1 MDQVFAG
8 MYQATFVW
16 KRRSGSNDAKGAFVS
31 TDHEYVVCYAGKGF
45 AFGGE
50 KKSFENYTNP
60 DGDIE
65 PWVRGD
71 LTCNKNYVERPNTF
85 YPIRNPM
92 TDVWY
97 ACNPQRVWWCASN
110 SRLKAGQKLRTEP
123 MESLIAKKKVLF
135 PVNDKTTTFHSCE
148 ALKAGITA
156 GTAPSFLRADM
167 YPTDAENDE
176 YLTFF
181 VGKILGFGSPGY
193 KRHLSEVKKA
203 VRPLSTWVVT
213 SSEKDKPESDEVEFL
228 SWGYTAEGT
237 KLIQEML
244 GRKAFN

>member
-1 MDQVFAG
+1 MSKAHWKDTLQPQKVARYHHLKMLMDQVFAG

-97 ACNPQRVWWCASN
+97 PNHFVHSLCFRFQPQ
-110 SRLKAGQKLRTEP
+110 
-123 MESLIAKKKVLF
+123 
-135 PVNDKTTTFHSCE
+135 
-148 ALKAGITA
+148 
-156 GTAPSFLRADM
+156 
-167 YPTDAENDE
+167 
-176 YLTFF
+176 
-181 VGKILGFGSPGY
+181 
-193 KRHLSEVKKA
+193 
-203 VRPLSTWVVT
+203 
-213 SSEKDKPESDEVEFL
+213 
-228 SWGYTAEGT
+228 
-237 KLIQEML
+237 
-244 GRKAFN
+244 AFA